1 MPLRRFNPLQS
12 EPLQTAQRSVPA
24 TVADGTTEC
33 ACYCGRRHNGA
44 CLLLW
49 LLPKVVGTFHVPLRR
64 FNPLQSEP
72 LQTAQRSVPAT
83 VADAT
88 TEHACYCGG
97 RHNGACLL
105 LWQTALRVERKFA
118 FSIPNQK
125 MVFLGHQACSNRAR
139 PILKRTHLRLFLPFR
154 FLSFLPFFLFPFL
167 QPYQHLFVRHTSRRY
182 IFKPLLIVVHGPP

>member
-1 MPLRRFNPLQS
+1 MCRCEDSIRCKANPCRRHNGVCL
-12 EPLQTAQRSVPA
+12 LLWQTPQRSMPA
-24 TVADGTTEC
+24 TLAASQGSRHIPCAVAKIQSVAKRTLADGTTEC
-33 ACYCGRRHNGA
+33 ACYCGR
-44 CLLLW
+44 
-49 LLPKVVGTFHVPLRR
+49 
-64 FNPLQSEP
+64 
-72 LQTAQRSVPAT
+72 
-83 VADAT
+83 
-88 TEHACYCGG
+88 

-139 PILKRTHLRLFLPFR
+139 PILKRTHLRLFLPFG